1 MARAAPSVAML
12 QPGAARAAVR
22 SAVKGLAAT
31 EPLFPEPLFPE
42 PLFPEPL
49 FPQPLYR
56 EPLYREPL
64 FQAPMRRAAAADELQ
79 PARRA

>member
-1 MARAAPSVAML
+1 MARAAPSVAMP
-12 QPGAARAAVR
+12 QPAVARAAVR
-22 SAVKGLAAT
+22 SVVKGLAAT

-49 FPQPLYR
+49 F
-56 EPLYREPL
+56 
-64 FQAPMRRAAAADELQ
+64 QASMRRAAAADELQ